1 MGCVQNKRVSRSKE
15 TRAMNKT
22 QESRRKSQKDKE
34 QPPMT
39 YSQPPL
45 SIASFMIENAPDTN
59 DEDVV
64 KTES

>member
-1 MGCVQNKRVSRSKE
+1 
-15 TRAMNKT
+15 MNKT